1 MSKRSF
7 FCAAGVRLRV
17 TKLAGKIKMQR
28 GGSEIAET
36 DGEIQFLNA
45 LDLQTDHSIFSVCL
59 RVSALHFRGAVPTDC
74 LRPEDESRPR
84 GLSAVRRSVK
94 QRRFRN
100 NAIAD
105 DNNGKFESLV

>member
-1 MSKRSF
+1 M
-7 FCAAGVRLRV
+7 RLRV

-45 LDLQTDHSIFSVCL
+45 LDLQTDHSIFSVCLRDL